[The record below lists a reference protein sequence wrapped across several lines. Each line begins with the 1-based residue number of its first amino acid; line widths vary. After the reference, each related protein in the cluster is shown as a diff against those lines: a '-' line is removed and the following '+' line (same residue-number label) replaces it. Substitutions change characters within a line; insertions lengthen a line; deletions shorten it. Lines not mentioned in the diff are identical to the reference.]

1 MRDRETPGAGD
12 ALVERLAHL
21 VGRWGLVTPAI
32 FFLEAN
38 KPLSFIGSQALLLL
52 QPMADFFMAP
62 QLTADL
68 AALFADRDRLET
80 LISRL
85 ESTGHSEQP

>member
-1 MRDRETPGAGD
+1 MRDMETPGD
-12 ALVERLAHL
+12 ALVERLARL
-21 VGRWGLVTPAI
+21 VDRWGLATPAI

-52 QPMADFFMAP
+52 QPMTDLFMAP
-62 QLTADL
+62 ELTADL
-68 AALFADRDRLET
+68 AALFADRDRLEG

-85 ESTGHSEQP
+85 EISGHSEQS

>member
-1 MRDRETPGAGD
+1 MRVMEAPGD
-12 ALVERLAHL
+12 VLVERLARL
-21 VGRWGLVTPAI
+21 VDRWGLATPAI

-52 QPMADFFMAP
+52 QPMTDLFMAP
-62 QLTADL
+62 ELTADL
-68 AALFADRDRLET
+68 AALFADRDRLES

-85 ESTGHSEQP
+85 EISGHSEQS

>member
-1 MRDRETPGAGD
+1 MRDLETPGD
-12 ALVERLAHL
+12 ALVERLARL
-21 VGRWGLVTPAI
+21 VGRWGLTMPAI

-52 QPMADFFMAP
+52 QPMTGLFMAP
-62 QLTADL
+62 ELTSDL
-68 AALFADRDRLET
+68 AALFADRDRVDA

-85 ESTGHSEQP
+85 GISGHSEQL

>member
-1 MRDRETPGAGD
+1 MRDMETPGD

-21 VGRWGLVTPAI
+21 VGRWGLATPAI

-52 QPMADFFMAP
+52 QPMADLFMAP
-62 QLTADL
+62 ELTTDL
-68 AALFADRDRLET
+68 AALFADRGRLET

-85 ESTGHSEQP
+85 EISGHSEQP

>member
-1 MRDRETPGAGD
+1 MRDMETPGD
-12 ALVERLAHL
+12 ALVERLARL
-21 VGRWGLVTPAI
+21 VGRWGLATPAI

-52 QPMADFFMAP
+52 QPMTDLFMAP
-62 QLTADL
+62 ELMTDL

-85 ESTGHSEQP
+85 GISGHSEQS